1 VLKRELKNEKI
12 MKKVGR
18 NDPCPCGSGKKYKKC
33 HPGEYDPESVL
44 MRAMPT
50 MPICGC
56 WIADDYESEGLSP
69 VFIVR
74 QHSETG
80 RLVIASFMCDIFC
93 LGVKDVLFE
102 PNATED
108 RLDFLLEMQPQDMAE
123 ISYESAREIILGAV
137 KYAESLG
144 FTPHV
149 DYEKAKYAIEY
160 ERPFRYKV
168 RDYGVEGK
176 PFYVTGPNDN
186 YEQVFAT
193 LEKNV
198 GKGNFEY
205 EILDEAHFHYD
216 G

>member
-1 VLKRELKNEKI
+1 MN
-12 MKKVGR
+12 KVGR

-33 HPGEYDPESVL
+33 HLGDYDPESVFL
-44 MRAMPT
+44 KALLT
-50 MPICGC
+50 MPLFGC
-56 WIADDYESEGLSP
+56 WIADDYESEGISP
-69 VFIVR
+69 IFIVR
-74 QHSETG
+74 QHPDAG

-102 PNATED
+102 PNTTEG
-108 RLDFLLEMQPQDMAE
+108 RLDFLLDMQPQDMDE

-137 KYAESLG
+137 KYAGSLG
-144 FTPHV
+144 FTPNAG
-149 DYEKAKYAIEY
+149 YEKAKHIIEY
-160 ERPFRYKV
+160 EKPFRYKAK
-168 RDYGVEGK
+168 DYGVDGR

-205 EILDEAHFHYD
+205 EILEEAHFHYD
-216 G
+216 E